1 MAGMKLKLI
10 KLESETWKRALEFLM
25 EENVYLKYLL
35 SDILKN
41 NFDDQYLEQIETFQN
56 RLIREDEQINRLRN
70 EVLQFDR
77 LLVLEMF
84 EEGRVVHEVERKL
97 RSIRYNM
104 KAAEMEFGSLKTD
117 FLSYVLETF

>member
-10 KLESETWKRALEFLM
+10 KLESDTWKRALGFLM
-25 EENVYLKYLL
+25 EENVNLKYLL
-35 SDILKN
+35 SEILKN
-41 NFDDQYLEQIETFQN
+41 NFDDQYLEEIELFQN
-56 RLIREDEQINRLRN
+56 RLIREDELINRLRN

-84 EEGRVVHEVERKL
+84 EDGRVVHEVERKL
-97 RSIRYNM
+97 RSIRHNM
-104 KAAEMEFGSLKTD
+104 KTAEIEFGSLKTD